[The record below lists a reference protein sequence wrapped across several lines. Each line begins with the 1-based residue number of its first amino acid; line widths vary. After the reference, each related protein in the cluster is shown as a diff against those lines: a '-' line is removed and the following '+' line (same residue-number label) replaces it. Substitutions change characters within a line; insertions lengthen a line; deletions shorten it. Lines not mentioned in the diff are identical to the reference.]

1 MQSPNFPPPTVRS
14 SNFELLRIFC
24 MLSIVAVHYVWHGG
38 SAASG
43 SNIAAAYF
51 LGNFAQIGVA
61 CFVLIG
67 AWFLIDKEFSITRIF
82 NLSKQITFYSLS
94 IALLLFIIGMA
105 SYTDIIKNAM
115 PIIFK
120 RYWFLTPYVFL
131 LFLHPFLNYVLNAC
145 SKKQIRFLC
154 ISLFIAV
161 SVIPTIFIVTDPF
174 GFNIFRFI
182 LLYLIAYAIKKE
194 CIRIEF
200 KNNLLNFI
208 TSITVAFGMYSLS
221 LLALRWNYT
230 DFASLYPK
238 QMSSVPVMIS
248 SVYLFLGIKHLTFK
262 SNFINKLSAHTLAV
276 YLISEH
282 TCLFKW
288 FWTDILRT
296 DKLWNAG
303 IFEYLGYSSLIMLS
317 VFVSC
322 ILIDYIIKNTIY
334 KILPN
339 TPKFLINI
347 EHYFKIKT

>member
-1 MQSPNFPPPTVRS
+1 
-14 SNFELLRIFC
+14 

-288 FWTDILRT
+288 FCD
-296 DKLWNAG
+296 D
-303 IFEYLGYSSLIMLS
+303 
-317 VFVSC
+317 
-322 ILIDYIIKNTIY
+322 
-334 KILPN
+334 
-339 TPKFLINI
+339 
-347 EHYFKIKT
+347 

>member
-1 MQSPNFPPPTVRS
+1 MHFWWCR
-14 SNFELLRIFC
+14 
-24 MLSIVAVHYVWHGG
+24 
-38 SAASG
+38 
-43 SNIAAAYF
+43 
-51 LGNFAQIGVA
+51 
-61 CFVLIG
+61 
-67 AWFLIDKEFSITRIF
+67 
-82 NLSKQITFYSLS
+82 
-94 IALLLFIIGMA
+94 
-105 SYTDIIKNAM
+105 
-115 PIIFK
+115 
-120 RYWFLTPYVFL
+120 FLTPYVFL

-303 IFEYLGYSSLIMLS
+303 IFEYLGYSSLIILS

>member
-1 MQSPNFPPPTVRS
+1 MMQSPNFPPPTVRS

-154 ISLFIAV
+154 IKIIFPANTFWEWLEIYPIMLVSYFFIKKSVWIKRICTFMGQISLESYLTNGCMILL
-161 SVIPTIFIVTDPF
+161 IGLLPWETTLDHLNYGNYLRYTLIIVT
-174 GFNIFRFI
+174 GITT
-182 LLYLIAYAIKKE
+182 AYCAN
-194 CIRIEF
+194 RI
-200 KNNLLNFI
+200 
-208 TSITVAFGMYSLS
+208 
-221 LLALRWNYT
+221 
-230 DFASLYPK
+230 
-238 QMSSVPVMIS
+238 
-248 SVYLFLGIKHLTFK
+248 
-262 SNFINKLSAHTLAV
+262 INKITARL
-276 YLISEH
+276 
-282 TCLFKW
+282 
-288 FWTDILRT
+288 
-296 DKLWNAG
+296 
-303 IFEYLGYSSLIMLS
+303 
-317 VFVSC
+317 
-322 ILIDYIIKNTIY
+322 
-334 KILPN
+334 
-339 TPKFLINI
+339 
-347 EHYFKIKT
+347 

>member
-1 MQSPNFPPPTVRS
+1 MFCTNRRMVSNRQRIQHYPNIQFIQT
-14 SNFELLRIFC
+14 NHILFIK
-24 MLSIVAVHYVWHGG
+24 H
-38 SAASG
+38 
-43 SNIAAAYF
+43 
-51 LGNFAQIGVA
+51 
-61 CFVLIG
+61 CF
-67 AWFLIDKEFSITRIF
+67 
-82 NLSKQITFYSLS
+82 ITFHYWHC
-94 IALLLFIIGMA
+94 
-105 SYTDIIKNAM
+105 
-115 PIIFK
+115 IFK

-303 IFEYLGYSSLIMLS
+303 IFEYLGYSSLIILS

>member
-1 MQSPNFPPPTVRS
+1 MMQSPNFPPPTVRS

-174 GFNIFRFI
+174 GFNISD
-182 LLYLIAYAIKKE
+182 LSY
-194 CIRIEF
+194 CI
-200 KNNLLNFI
+200 
-208 TSITVAFGMYSLS
+208 
-221 LLALRWNYT
+221 
-230 DFASLYPK
+230 
-238 QMSSVPVMIS
+238 
-248 SVYLFLGIKHLTFK
+248 
-262 SNFINKLSAHTLAV
+262 
-276 YLISEH
+276 
-282 TCLFKW
+282 
-288 FWTDILRT
+288 
-296 DKLWNAG
+296 
-303 IFEYLGYSSLIMLS
+303 
-317 VFVSC
+317 
-322 ILIDYIIKNTIY
+322 
-334 KILPN
+334 
-339 TPKFLINI
+339 
-347 EHYFKIKT
+347 

>member
-1 MQSPNFPPPTVRS
+1 MMQSPNFPPPTVRS

-194 CIRIEF
+194 CIRNVGT
-200 KNNLLNFI
+200 KNKSQFSGSIPALLHPHSQTTFR
-208 TSITVAFGMYSLS
+208 TRPTAVVH
-221 LLALRWNYT
+221 
-230 DFASLYPK
+230 YPK
-238 QMSSVPVMIS
+238 KEIS
-248 SVYLFLGIKHLTFK
+248 NTQ
-262 SNFINKLSAHTLAV
+262 LSQ
-276 YLISEH
+276 
-282 TCLFKW
+282 
-288 FWTDILRT
+288 LR
-296 DKLWNAG
+296 
-303 IFEYLGYSSLIMLS
+303 SPSR
-317 VFVSC
+317 
-322 ILIDYIIKNTIY
+322 
-334 KILPN
+334 
-339 TPKFLINI
+339 
-347 EHYFKIKT
+347 